1 MVISFE
7 QLKKIT
13 LEYSSSHHGTAM
25 QPFRRIIFLGCFFNW
40 LLSIETLP
48 YQHFGIFFVCF
59 CFHSFI
65 CLRGECYNP
74 YRLFSLVLEQMC
86 RTYDG
91 PNSNGTIL
99 FLFYFLFRRNP
110 SWWFGLHH
118 FLYLVAVVPTVFVK
132 YVTQMLLLFFE
143 IPFSIKFSYSKYF

>member
-74 YRLFSLVLEQMC
+74 YRLFSLVLKQMC

-99 FLFYFLFRRNP
+99 FLFYFFASSKSFFVVRLA
-110 SWWFGLHH
+110 S
-118 FLYLVAVVPTVFVK
+118 FLVSRCRCPNCFC
-132 YVTQMLLLFFE
+132 
-143 IPFSIKFSYSKYF
+143 